1 MRRFEMNRENET
13 RGDPANASMV
23 GSPNPDLKTL
33 LDYIERNVGDEYRIF
48 SLEGLIKTRFVGR
61 EESDTKISQLR
72 KFYDDVVTLDQDHSY
87 TVSDI
92 NSRLARIIP
101 LARYSSARGNMD
113 EQLLKLLDGGIRIVS
128 RENDETKKRGM
139 LSRLRRVLEAVVA
152 YKKESKRGVQ

>member
-1 MRRFEMNRENET
+1 MNRENET